1 VGNLESAWHYGGIS
15 KDSFLRLTAVISRH
29 LADKY
34 VKPDDTLSTK
44 LSNLEKQLEKYAKTL
59 AMVEAHQKENDK
71 VVSTTDKTIK
81 GMQTKLDRIDQRLS
95 KQNGNHNGKSQ
106 REPKGN

>member
-1 VGNLESAWHYGGIS
+1 M
-15 KDSFLRLTAVISRH
+15 ISRH

-81 GMQTKLDRIDQRLS
+81 GMQTKLDRID
-95 KQNGNHNGKSQ
+95 
-106 REPKGN
+106 

>member
-1 VGNLESAWHYGGIS
+1 
-15 KDSFLRLTAVISRH
+15 VISRH
-29 LADKY
+29 LADNY

-95 KQNGNHNGKSQ
+95 KQNGNHNGNSQ
-106 REPKGN
+106 RKPKGN